1 MPAEHAAGPVRRAAV
16 LGHPVA
22 HSLSPV
28 LHRTAYA
35 ELGLTWHYD
44 RVDVTPEDLPAFLHG
59 LGPEWVGLSLT
70 MPLKTAVLPL
80 LDEIDPVARATG
92 AVNTVV
98 LGPDGRRSGWNTDVQ
113 GIVAAVL
120 RGSLEPLPA
129 AGSAAVIGG
138 GATSR
143 SAIAALARLGA
154 GRVNVRLRRPE
165 AADDLRRTADA
176 VGVELDVAGWDAVG
190 DALTCD
196 VVVCTLP
203 SGAADAL
210 APSVPD
216 RAAEQWQREADVENR
231 PLLLDVVYDPW
242 PTPLAAA
249 WTAAGGVVASGLD
262 MLLHQAV
269 AQVELMTG
277 RTPSEAPMSRA
288 LAAAA
293 AAR

>member
-1 MPAEHAAGPVRRAAV
+1 MPAEPGAAGARRAAV

-35 ELGLTWHYD
+35 ELGLPWEYD
-44 RVDVTPEDLPAFLHG
+44 RVDVTPEDLPGFLDG
-59 LGPEWVGLSLT
+59 LGPEWAGLSLT

-80 LDEIDPVARATG
+80 LDEIDDVARATG
-92 AVNTVV
+92 AANTVV
-98 LGPDGRRSGWNTDVQ
+98 LGAGGRRSGWNTDVE
-113 GIVAAVL
+113 GMVRAL
-120 RGSLEPLPA
+120 MTGSLEPDPA
-129 AGSAAVIGG
+129 AAGAGVIGG
-138 GATSR
+138 GATAR
-143 SAIAALARLGA
+143 SAIAAVARLGA
-154 GRVNVRLRRPE
+154 TRVLVRLRRPE
-165 AADDLRRTADA
+165 AADDLRRTAQA

-203 SGAADAL
+203 SGAGDGLAAL
-210 APSVPD
+210 VPD
-216 RAAEQWQREADVENR
+216 RPAGQGQRDADVEDL
-231 PLLLDVVYDPW
+231 PVLLDVVYDPW
-242 PTPLAAA
+242 PTPLAEA
-249 WTAAGGVVASGLD
+249 WMRAGGRVASGLD

-277 RTPSEAPMSRA
+277 RVPSERLMRRA
-288 LAAAA
+288 LEAAA